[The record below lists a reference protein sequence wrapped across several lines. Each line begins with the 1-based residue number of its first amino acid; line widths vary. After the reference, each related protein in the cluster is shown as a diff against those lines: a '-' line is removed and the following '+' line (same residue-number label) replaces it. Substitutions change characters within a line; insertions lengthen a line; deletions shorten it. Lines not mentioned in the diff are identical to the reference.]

1 MYLHQVWCLKNK
13 AACLP
18 AYLELEG
25 HQGRKAKEVLAVEE
39 THQDCLV
46 ITEFPEE
53 ISSDLQQMAIQEG
66 LPHMIKSAY
75 NVTRCDIPHPP
86 KSLFE
91 TTMCPRQRLTRDGWK
106 TTYCYP
112 VTLKWIWAVKA
123 EAFMGLL
130 IP

>member
-1 MYLHQVWCLKNK
+1 LTFHLRTRLKHLEFASRLH
-13 AACLP
+13 
-18 AYLELEG
+18 G
-25 HQGRKAKEVLAVEE
+25 
-39 THQDCLV
+39 
-46 ITEFPEE
+46 I
-53 ISSDLQQMAIQEG
+53 
-66 LPHMIKSAY
+66 
-75 NVTRCDIPHPP
+75 
-86 KSLFE
+86 E

>member
-1 MYLHQVWCLKNK
+1 MCR
-13 AACLP
+13 ADP
-18 AYLELEG
+18 IE
-25 HQGRKAKEVLAVEE
+25 
-39 THQDCLV
+39 
-46 ITEFPEE
+46 
-53 ISSDLQQMAIQEG
+53 SDPI
-66 LPHMIKSAY
+66 
-75 NVTRCDIPHPP
+75 
-86 KSLFE
+86 E